1 MKLAQ
6 VVALRSSN
14 YIIVSNLGKSL
25 MILSELFL
33 ARDSIITYA
42 YRVVCYRPSVRLSV
56 RHTGVSYKNG

>member
-25 MILSELFL
+25 MIPSELFL
-33 ARDSIITYA
+33 ARASIVAYA
-42 YRVVCYRPSVRLSV
+42 
-56 RHTGVSYKNG
+56 